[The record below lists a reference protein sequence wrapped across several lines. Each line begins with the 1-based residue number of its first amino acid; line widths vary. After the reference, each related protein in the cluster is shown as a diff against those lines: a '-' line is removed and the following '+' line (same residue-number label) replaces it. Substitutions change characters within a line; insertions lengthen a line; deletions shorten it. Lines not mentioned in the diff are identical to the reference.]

1 MADANFSWDN
11 IPWTRVCPWLTI
23 SRAFWIAVDP
33 RKLVLASVALLLLAG
48 GNWVVDQL
56 LLPVDELAAE
66 EFSGEETAGRATH
79 TWPWD
84 QSLGYDLWMT
94 GDPLGEAGLWLTDPR
109 GVTLRVASNWRVV
122 LKPLDFLLVPA
133 EVLGKF
139 PATPTEWIRAAA
151 LFAWGV
157 VVWSVFG
164 GAIGRMAAA
173 SFARRQTI
181 SMRGAL
187 WFSITKL
194 PGYLTAPLLPIT
206 GIGLMLALVAL
217 GGLLGRIPDAGPT
230 IVGVG
235 YGLALALGFGMT
247 VLLVGLAAGWPLMCA
262 TINVE
267 GSDGFDGFSRSY
279 NYVFERP
286 WNYLFHVSV
295 CLAYG
300 SVTIFFVWLGSQLV
314 LRMATLGVLAGNG
327 STATLA
333 LLADLPLLYQAEPAA
348 LLGVDPLEAGVAGST
363 GAWLT
368 GLWARGLATLVIAF
382 VHTYFWTATTIIY
395 FLLRRSV
402 DSNGLDEVNLP
413 EETRPDDLLPIVGAA
428 AVPNAPPAPAPAPGG
443 PPVDLTP

>member
-11 IPWTRVCPWLTI
+11 IPWTRICPWLNI
-23 SRAFWIAVDP
+23 SRAFWIAIDP
-33 RKLVLASVALLLLAG
+33 RKLLLASIALMLLAG

-56 LLPVDELAAE
+56 LMSTDTLAVE
-66 EFSGEETAGRATH
+66 EFSGEEFAGRAMH
-79 TWPWD
+79 AWPWD
-84 QSLGYDLWMT
+84 QTLGYDLWHT

-109 GVTLRVASNWRVV
+109 GVTLRVASNWTVV

-133 EVLGKF
+133 QLLGQL
-139 PATPTEWIRAAA
+139 PATPSEWLRAGGV
-151 LFAWGV
+151 FVWGV
-157 VVWSVFG
+157 LVWSVFG

-194 PGYLTAPLLPIT
+194 PGYLTAPLLPLT

-217 GGLLGRIPDAGPT
+217 GGLLGRIPGAGPT
-230 IVGVG
+230 IVGAG

-286 WNYLFHVSV
+286 WNYLFYVAL
-295 CLAYG
+295 CLVYG
-300 SVTIFFVWLGSQLV
+300 SVTIFFVWLGSQLMLRLGTMGV
-314 LRMATLGVLAGNG
+314 LTGMGSEATLVLL
-327 STATLA
+327 S
-333 LLADLPLLYQAEPAA
+333 DLPPLFQSEPAA
-348 LLGVDPLEAGVAGST
+348 LLGVDPLEAGVEGGT

-368 GLWARGLATLVIAF
+368 GLWARGLATLVLGF

-395 FLLRRSV
+395 FLLRRGV
-402 DSNGLDEVNLP
+402 DSNGLSEVNLP
-413 EETRPDDLLPIVGAA
+413 EESRPDDLLPIVGAA
-428 AVPNAPPAPAPAPGG
+428 AVANAPPAPAPATSNPAA
-443 PPVDLTP
+443 DLTP